1 VTVSKPVVVSR
12 LAHLGNVI
20 RDLER
25 LRALPRIARETDAI
39 ANLALERA
47 LQIAAEAIF
56 DMGHHIL
63 AGRGLNVPATYRE
76 VLPAIARA
84 GVIDTTL
91 LGRLEGLAGL
101 RNILVH
107 DYVVVELPRLWQ
119 LLDERHEG
127 ALVAFFQRN
136 KAFKTCGALCRK
148 AF

>member
-1 VTVSKPVVVSR
+1 VTVSKPVVVTR
-12 LAHLGNVI
+12 LTHLGNVI

-25 LRALPRIARETDAI
+25 LRALPRLARETDAI

-56 DMGHHIL
+56 DIGHHIL

-107 DYVVVELPRLWQ
+107 DYVAVELPRLWQ
-119 LLDERHEG
+119 LLDERHEDLQ
-127 ALVAFFQRN
+127 AIHAAFAAIPEIQ
-136 KAFKTCGALCRK
+136 
-148 AF
+148 

>member
-1 VTVSKPVVVSR
+1 MTVSKPVVVTR
-12 LAHLGNVI
+12 LTHLGNVI

-25 LRALPRIARETDAI
+25 LRALPRLARETDAI

-56 DMGHHIL
+56 DIGHHIL
-63 AGRGLNVPATYRE
+63 AGRGLSVPATYRE

-107 DYVVVELPRLWQ
+107 DYVAVEMPRLWQ
-119 LLDERHEG
+119 LLDERHEDLR
-127 ALVAFFQRN
+127 AIHSAFAAIPEIQ
-136 KAFKTCGALCRK
+136 
-148 AF
+148 

>member
-1 VTVSKPVVVSR
+1 MTVSKPVVVTR
-12 LAHLGNVI
+12 LTHLGNVI

-56 DMGHHIL
+56 DIGHHIL
-63 AGRGLNVPATYRE
+63 AGRGLDVPATYRE
-76 VLPAIARA
+76 VLPALARA
-84 GVIDTTL
+84 EVIDTAL

-119 LLDERHEG
+119 LLDERLEDLRAIH
-127 ALVAFFQRN
+127 AAFSVIPEIQ
-136 KAFKTCGALCRK
+136 
-148 AF
+148 

>member
-56 DMGHHIL
+56 DIGHHIL

-119 LLDERHEG
+119 LLDERHEDLR
-127 ALVAFFQRN
+127 AIHSAFAAIPEIR
-136 KAFKTCGALCRK
+136 
-148 AF
+148 